1 MDELLIDTRFPL
13 HWQMAPA
20 ERLAM
25 IALLEQI
32 KPRVSIEIGTYE
44 GGSLQVISAY
54 SEKVFSLDLD
64 PGVASRLA
72 GRFSNVEFLSGDSR
86 IVLPDL
92 VSRLNASGE
101 TPEFVLIDGSHYAEG
116 VRSDIESLFLLKPT
130 RDVVILMHDSFN
142 PSCRAGMREA
152 AWADCPHVHEVELDL
167 IPGNFSAEQF
177 DTAESRSMWSGL
189 GCAILK
195 PTPRTGPLVVREW
208 QREVFE
214 AVLPISRHAAPQ
226 TKTVAG
232 EIRAR
237 LASVAAKLTAAR
249 S

>member
-1 MDELLIDTRFPL
+1 MLDPRFPL
-13 HWQMAPA
+13 HWQMSRP
-20 ERLAM
+20 ERLA
-25 IALLEQI
+25 IVAVLEQI

-64 PGVASRLA
+64 PAVGTRLA
-72 GRFSNVEFLSGDSR
+72 GRFSNVEFLSGDSK

-101 TPEFVLIDGSHYAEG
+101 TPEFVLIDGSHYTEG
-116 VRSDIESLFLLKPT
+116 VRSDIESLLRLKPA

-142 PSCRAGMREA
+142 PNCRKAMREA
-152 AWADCPHVHEVELDL
+152 AWADCPYVHEVELDL

-177 DTAESRSMWSGL
+177 DTAELGSMWSGL
-189 GCAILK
+189 GCAIMS

-208 QREVFE
+208 QREVFD

-226 TKTVAG
+226 TTMAG
-232 EIRAR
+232 RIKRA
-237 LASVAAKLTAAR
+237 LTSTR
-249 S
+249 RETDNRKDHKSP